1 MGAPCTLHCLPPPQE
16 GALVQGS
23 SRCSM
28 LKPIKLQEREAQ
40 VSGLIREN
48 NSGLKD
54 EEEKLLLVHNSTAP
68 LSEVQSSSTVSFA
81 LALLIAFCKEKRNS
95 EIWRCY
101 STVEGQPG
109 DRYWRC

>member
-1 MGAPCTLHCLPPPQE
+1 
-16 GALVQGS
+16 
-23 SRCSM
+23 M

-68 LSEVQSSSTVSFA
+68 LSEVQSSSTKYS
-81 LALLIAFCKEKRNS
+81 LIYIPRVGGYTDMAS
-95 EIWRCY
+95 
-101 STVEGQPG
+101 VH
-109 DRYWRC
+109 